1 MSLKPKMTFEDIY
14 AILYDV
20 DTHVCIVRLLIN
32 ILIEK
37 LILSRAI
44 CNLATKQAINDKY
57 RKVTLLKRYFSTP
70 KETKLPRF
78 MPTVIEHQIDQ
89 RR

>member
-14 AILYDV
+14 TILYDV
-20 DTHVCIVRLLIN
+20 GTHVCIVRLLIN

-57 RKVTLLKRYFSTP
+57 RKVTFLK
-70 KETKLPRF
+70 
-78 MPTVIEHQIDQ
+78 
-89 RR
+89 